1 MTTNTAFEEVKK
13 AQNILMETID
23 KSARANLDAVQKL
36 LELNKQR
43 FSSANGVTNP
53 SELVANQSSAF
64 KDYAEAMSA
73 HFENLTAIGTE
84 SREQLTELSQDFSKG
99 LDFSSFF
106 PFAETATKPK
116 GKAGSKTS

>member
-1 MTTNTAFEEVKK
+1 MTTNTALEDVKK
-13 AQNILMETID
+13 AQNIMMETID

-43 FSSANGVTNP
+43 FSSASDVTNP
-53 SELVANQSSAF
+53 SDFVASQSSAI

-84 SREQLTELSQDFSKG
+84 SREQLTELSQDFAKG
-99 LDFSSFF
+99 VDLSSLF
-106 PFAETATKPK
+106 PFAETTAKPK
-116 GKAGSKTS
+116 GKASKAS